1 MGFFSLVG
9 ISHQKPISGLNDGF
23 IICKRQ
29 PNADN
34 TNCECRPQFTEDG
47 SGNCVCPP
55 GMSLDQYL
63 NCAMQPIHCPPLEQP
78 NTDNTGCECRPEYP
92 YSDDFGK
99 CACPEPNQML
109 DAHLNCVTMPLPC
122 GYLHEPNSD
131 QGFKYIQRFSPI
143 QISFAYFDTFLQKGK
158 KLIEIFRIGNILTL
172 L

>member
-1 MGFFSLVG
+1 MGWDFRGFFIPG
-9 ISHQKPISGLNDGF
+9 ISLGWGFFPWDGISYQKVTSRLNGGF

-78 NTDNTGCECRPEYP
+78 NADNTGCECRPEYP
-92 YSDDFGK
+92 YSDGFGK

-109 DAHLNCVTMPLPC
+109 DAHWNCVTMPLPC

-131 QGFKYIQRFSPI
+131 QGFKYIEKCFSI
-143 QISFAYFDTFLQKGK
+143 KIT
-158 KLIEIFRIGNILTL
+158 IIR
-172 L
+172 